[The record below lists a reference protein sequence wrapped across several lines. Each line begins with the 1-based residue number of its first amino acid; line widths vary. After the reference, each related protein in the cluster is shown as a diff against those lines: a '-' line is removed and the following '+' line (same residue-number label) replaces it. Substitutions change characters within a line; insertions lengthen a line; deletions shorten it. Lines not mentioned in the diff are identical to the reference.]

1 MLVTLRWQ
9 RVKLVNTENIELI
22 ALFLQLK
29 TFFTVKNLQI
39 PVSVGQSSLSHPT
52 TACGA
57 Y

>member
-22 ALFLQLK
+22 AL
-29 TFFTVKNLQI
+29 FFTVKNLQI